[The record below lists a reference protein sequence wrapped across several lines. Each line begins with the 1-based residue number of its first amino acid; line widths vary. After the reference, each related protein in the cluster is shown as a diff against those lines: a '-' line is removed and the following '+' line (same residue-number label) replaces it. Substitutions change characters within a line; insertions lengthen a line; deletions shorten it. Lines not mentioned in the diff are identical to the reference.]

1 MQLFY
6 NPDIDTET
14 KTFSF
19 DKEESRHIIKVLRKN
34 TGDILAITNGK
45 EQLFWASI
53 VEARDKKCTVD
64 ISKWEK
70 QPKTWNYRLHIAI
83 APTKMNE
90 RIEWFLEK
98 ATEIGID
105 EITPVICDHSERK
118 HLKMERMEKVIISA
132 MKQSLKYKLPS
143 LNEPVKFRD
152 FIQDQTWDLGLIAHC
167 QEEDKK
173 RISDLIAEKNN
184 IMILIGPEGD
194 FSEAEIKMSKEK
206 GLIPVSLGESRLR
219 TETAAIVACNS
230 IAVLKE
236 LL

>member
-6 NPDIDTET
+6 NPDISTET

-19 DKEESRHIIKVLRKN
+19 DKEESRHIVRVLRKN
-34 TGDILAITNGK
+34 PGDTLVITNGK
-45 EQLFWASI
+45 EQLFRATI
-53 VEARDKKCTVD
+53 AEARDKKCTVD
-64 ISKWEK
+64 ITGWEK

-90 RIEWFLEK
+90 RFEWFLEK

-132 MKQSLKYKLPS
+132 MKQSLKYKLPG
-143 LNEPVKFRD
+143 LNPPVKFKD
-152 FIQDQTWDLGLIAHC
+152 FIQNQTWDLGLIAHC
-167 QEEDKK
+167 QKDDKK
-173 RISDLIAEKNN
+173 RISDVIEKKNN

-194 FSEAEIKMSKEK
+194 FSESEIEMSKEK

-219 TETAAIVACNS
+219 TETAAIVACNNV
-230 IAVLKE
+230 ALLKE
-236 LL
+236 IL

>member
-6 NPDIDTET
+6 NPDINTET

-34 TGDILAITNGK
+34 TGDVLAITNGK
-45 EQLFWASI
+45 EQLFWAII

-70 QPKTWNYRLHIAI
+70 RPKTWNFRLHIAI

-90 RIEWFLEK
+90 RFEWFLEK

-132 MKQSLKYKLPS
+132 MKQSLKYGLPR
-143 LNEPVKFRD
+143 LNEPVKFKE
-152 FIQDQTWDLGLIAHC
+152 FIQNQTWDLGLIAHC
-167 QEEDKK
+167 QKEYKK
-173 RISDLIAEKNN
+173 RVMDLIPEKNN
-184 IMILIGPEGD
+184 IMIMIGPEGD

-206 GLIPVSLGESRLR
+206 GLIPVSLGASRLR
-219 TETAAIVACNS
+219 TETAAIVACSN